1 MSQVI
6 GKKLRLLNVPTAIEQ
21 EPVQQLVIT
30 TKGLVCKKKIEK
42 NIEMI
47 GVIKLF
53 AGTTAPKGYYT
64 CEGQSLL
71 IESHYK
77 LFSVIGTTYGGDGI
91 NTFNIPNLR
100 GAFPTQA
107 TNNMSTQALGN
118 YALGQTGGSNSIVLS
133 NENMPPHTHT
143 IIKGSGSNLIGSI
156 SVNTTL
162 QASTGDGANS
172 TPSAT
177 NNVLGKTV
185 DGSGNPDPYLYTNAA
200 PNQNLAGISSTVSN
214 TLSFDPTGLQLTPWG
229 TGNEPIPTVPPFVA
243 LQFIICFDGS
253 MPEFPNLR

>member
-1 MSQVI
+1 
-6 GKKLRLLNVPTAIEQ
+6 
-21 EPVQQLVIT
+21 
-30 TKGLVCKKKIEK
+30 
-42 NIEMI
+42 MI

-53 AGTTAPKGYYT
+53 AGATAPKGYYT

-91 NTFNIPNLR
+91 NTFNIPDLR

-118 YALGQTGGSNSIVLS
+118 YVLGQTGGSNSIVLS

-143 IIKGSGSNLIGSI
+143 IIKGSGSNLTGSI

-162 QASTGDGANS
+162 KASTSNAI
-172 TPSAT
+172 TPIPSAI
-177 NNVLGKTV
+177 NNVLGKTI
-185 DGSGNPDPYLYTNAA
+185 DTNGNSDPNLYTNAA
-200 PNQNLAGISSTVSN
+200 PNQNLVGINSTVNN

-229 TGNEPIPTVPPFVA
+229 TGNEPIPTVPTFVA
-243 LQFIICFDGS
+243 LQFIICFDGF